1 MNYQVLPLF
10 FMRITTLLFFFIA
23 VGLSFI
29 GVSALICYFILLGIF
44 FPVAIAMRLHQLNES
59 GLTLV
64 LTENSQWTTYIYGF
78 PAQEQRS
85 ILKNPCFFSPKRL
98 RQFFIAGFSGKLCIQ
113 IGCFVI
119 LACDYANGGNAIAT
133 LFALICLLLF
143 AGSCVWS
150 LYRVAV
156 NQWHCED
163 LVTDTGTVW
172 YQGFIGEGGRKIT
185 LLKQLC

>member
-85 ILKNPCFFSPKRL
+85 ILKNPCFFLQS
-98 RQFFIAGFSGKLCIQ
+98 GFVSFSSLG
-113 IGCFVI
+113 
-119 LACDYANGGNAIAT
+119 LAANSAFRSVVSLSWRAIT
-133 LFALICLLLF
+133 PTGEMQSRRCL
-143 AGSCVWS
+143 
-150 LYRVAV
+150 
-156 NQWHCED
+156 H
-163 LVTDTGTVW
+163 
-172 YQGFIGEGGRKIT
+172 
-185 LLKQLC
+185 